1 MLSWNGPKMDKRKQR
16 QRKSCV
22 VIEESP
28 SSEILLNKAEVWI
41 RLSSAN
47 KLATVENLTD
57 WRQWRFP
64 NLDNMIYEETF
75 PHVQTWFAFWRYK
88 RLITEDIREREQGK
102 LNLCRLLPIIGM
114 SEQHERTSI
123 LYSNGRKFTNLAT
136 VMGHDW
142 VERGETIKNF
152 PFINFYFFIF
162 LYF

>member
-75 PHVQTWFAFWRYK
+75 PHVQTWFALGRYK
-88 RLITEDIREREQGK
+88 RLITEDIRERELGK
-102 LNLCRLLPIIGM
+102 LNEFVSSSSQYWHEWATWKNQYSVQQREKIYQFSDCDGTRL
-114 SEQHERTSI
+114 S
-123 LYSNGRKFTNLAT
+123 RKRRNHKKFS
-136 VMGHDW
+136 
-142 VERGETIKNF
+142 
-152 PFINFYFFIF
+152 FYIQF
-162 LYF
+162 LF